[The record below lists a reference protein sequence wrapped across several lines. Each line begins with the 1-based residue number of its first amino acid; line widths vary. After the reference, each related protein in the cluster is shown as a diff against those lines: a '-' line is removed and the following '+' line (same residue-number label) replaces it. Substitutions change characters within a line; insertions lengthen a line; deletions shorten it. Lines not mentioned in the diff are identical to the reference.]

1 MASGNVADLVEGPF
15 DRRIRGVNV
24 NMTTAGMAA
33 VTERPKNIELLAISD
48 DCGTRIILI
57 YPTGA
62 PQEKKIQ
69 LSFEHSSG
77 NIYMLS
83 VNESKG
89 DITIRWLCR
98 QLSLIKS

>member
-1 MASGNVADLVEGPF
+1 
-15 DRRIRGVNV
+15 
-24 NMTTAGMAA
+24 MTIAGIAV
-33 VTERPKNIELLAISD
+33 VTEQPKNIELLTISD
-48 DCGTRIILI
+48 DCSIRIILI

-83 VNESKG
+83 VNESCAVSHATG
-89 DITIRWLCR
+89 NCSHC
-98 QLSLIKS
+98 Q